1 MLIVDMPLKLRRRRT
16 FGKSVAWACTDYWYQ
31 FSGKDVPN
39 EFRGAHKMWHK
50 CAVSGASPW
59 QWNGTIERC
68 SKLHSTTCT
77 EQDCPS
83 LLTSVCTQ
91 NDVMLILNTYWQ
103 SIQTLGSIVILPK
116 NFFCIILW
124 DNPSQVTC
132 VGLRSEI
139 GTRDPRTKET
149 RITKFTEFQS
159 NSCEN
164 IHVWPERNRI
174 TRNNKTTFYVY
185 LNNIY
190 YVILK
195 QCIWSFKSRFQ
206 VILIAI

>member
-1 MLIVDMPLKLRRRRT
+1 MPLKLRRRRT

-50 CAVSGASPW
+50 CAVSGTSPW

-91 NDVMLILNTYWQ
+91 NDVMLILNTQYLLTKYSDIGFNRNTSQ
-103 SIQTLGSIVILPK
+103 EFFLYHSLGQPLPSDLRGTEIWDRNSGSK
-116 NFFCIILW
+116 N
-124 DNPSQVTC
+124 
-132 VGLRSEI
+132 
-139 GTRDPRTKET
+139 
-149 RITKFTEFQS
+149 
-159 NSCEN
+159 
-164 IHVWPERNRI
+164 ERNAHYKIYRI
-174 TRNNKTTFYVY
+174 SIEFLWKYSC
-185 LNNIY
+185 L
-190 YVILK
+190 
-195 QCIWSFKSRFQ
+195 
-206 VILIAI
+206 A